1 MSGSAYLDDPE
12 EIAKFTATTS
22 STQFPAAISAIAP
35 LYRLEDGGM
44 AAPSDS
50 SSQILLTIQGE
61 GIQIYSVLD
70 SKCLRSWTFPPSVR
84 FACPAKYLA
93 QNSIKSKTSDSYVYV
108 VLDASDGIISQN
120 QEGVVWRWTD
130 RGIDSIGLED
140 KIEASFTSPIFALE
154 PGATRAG
161 HLLVVHSNGSM
172 TLSGHDLS
180 KVFSMSSPV
189 SGQAQLL
196 WYQLVDVSQSMR
208 SYLDS
213 RQVTDWLDGD
223 FRLVLVLCRVK
234 DLDEQ
239 DGNMFSYYLSLLA
252 IDGIDAAIVEV
263 GTTRIN
269 PTYLRAQPLACAFD
283 ADTGILAV
291 LTQAGVYQN
300 LNLQMGS
307 SALDDAIVLGQTKE
321 VVLRG
326 FIPCV
331 GNSKKGAA
339 ALSTNIIT
347 QSQLTLTSLT
357 ERYVAITGTHS
368 VVSHASKGP
377 YESVLTLWDL
387 QYGCLHAE
395 KALRV
400 APAHLQAGSKQQ
412 PLPRLIYQVQPLSPR
427 LSEQGVSNDQISLG
441 IMVAQTSMPHSF
453 FDGGANS
460 ANTSIAKSNK
470 KRSNAG
476 STTTWNIETFF
487 ASVFLPPVTLL
498 ASLRLQNNA
507 KYFVD
512 PEVQSSRRTSVHS
525 SNILL
530 HEEQE
535 QGLGVLRSGWEAIVD
550 GTAGDVS
557 GKNKTDTVEMFL
569 NISQRRENT
578 QREENE
584 VLLALANVSDSVD
597 SDQYTALFMD
607 HIGISSGSGS
617 PIAQDSPTWI
627 SSYLMTTVMRRCFAE
642 PLGVSRSSQL
652 PLFAPRV
659 IEFMLVNC
667 GLCNSHAPAPGLLP
681 HLLAR
686 VDKKKNAVL
695 ADDLAWNL
703 IDIALRRCPDLPER
717 HVVDVL
723 QFQLSHY
730 SDYVD
735 MLFDIT
741 APLADCDSEDSAPNR
756 VAAGVRRTVSAIA
769 NITGNDDMTRLALSS
784 LSLSQAVCVI
794 RLLVIWLGEWS
805 QLGANVEMAASA
817 AFVSGANAAMPSQIY
832 KLATA
837 DDREDADMIA
847 STISR
852 TIAQAN
858 NGLTEQQSLEGVP
871 TVDASLTV
879 FKHPRTISGSED
891 SGAVIV
897 RAFTNKW
904 APVLELPKQ
913 LAGAPELR
921 VIVDFV
927 SLLLDAH
934 MTNILLSAEFSGLI
948 SKLRIAVDEAL
959 AISDQFRLLRIGLL
973 PFHSAWK
980 KQQDERAAKD
990 IAKQREILGLDEVVL
1005 KNGTTRSQAE
1015 RQRQIQPNAKCA
1027 QGTGSVGTYWEQV
1040 QKLEKYRVEV
1050 MHW

>member
-387 QYGCLHAE
+387 QY
-395 KALRV
+395 ALR
-400 APAHLQAGSKQQ
+400 AGSKQQ

-535 QGLGVLRSGWEAIVD
+535 QGLGAIVD

-584 VLLALANVSDSVD
+584 VLLALAN
-597 SDQYTALFMD
+597 YTALFMD

-627 SSYLMTTVMRRCFAE
+627 IMRRCFAE

-934 MTNILLSAEFSGLI
+934 MTNILLSAE
-948 SKLRIAVDEAL
+948 IAVDEAL